1 MDVVCFAKIS
11 RRDAAV
17 TRIHSPFASNLHDR
31 VHAGKIRAPKT
42 RRAAAARSFIVPEY
56 VPDLGAVFIA
66 VCTLL
71 ETRCTYLVKGESTLH
86 RPTMI
91 HSCIAIPSIRGRTR
105 GELRRLG
112 TALSPLDTKRKE
124 IAIAT
129 KLPLGAWPLRSA
141 RASSSLHPPRGFC
154 FAYAAP
160 FFRGPSG
167 YYTTGLGGSELTE
180 SFGGL

>member
-1 MDVVCFAKIS
+1 M
-11 RRDAAV
+11 
-17 TRIHSPFASNLHDR
+17 
-31 VHAGKIRAPKT
+31 
-42 RRAAAARSFIVPEY
+42 
-56 VPDLGAVFIA
+56 FIA

-167 YYTTGLGGSELTE
+167 YYTTGWV
-180 SFGGL
+180 GGLGADRIVRWLVNFALSSTLGCSCVSIITSLNW